1 MSPDEK
7 YAEHET
13 AVEKQR
19 LKQIQSTLTPQQEQE
34 IVEATAKLEE
44 HQTQIGGSVNCTILV
59 AWTEPNVLT
68 DNTHTLI
75 ADLSSLPTLRITDI
89 PREAEAYDIEFSN
102 GTPDSALHAIPIATN
117 GLVYMR
123 AMFSLDTLP
132 PELRVYLPL
141 FCSVCNNLLAS

>member
-68 DNTHTLI
+68 DNTHTDCRSI
-75 ADLSSLPTLRITDI
+75 IT
-89 PREAEAYDIEFSN
+89 
-102 GTPDSALHAIPIATN
+102 TN
-117 GLVYMR
+117 L
-123 AMFSLDTLP
+123 THH
-132 PELRVYLPL
+132 
-141 FCSVCNNLLAS
+141 